1 MDDNYVYDNQ
11 YFLDKLYSFNI
22 QDLNCILD
30 DLKEGLV
37 NNYFYLRLLG
47 VDFCNDGEVYF
58 KIYIESKNWDNLLL
72 YVKGLSKKQKEN
84 FEKILSESKN
94 SSLYLDLVSIVNK
107 IDSKN
112 LNLYFLKKV

>member
-37 NNYFYLRLLG
+37 NNYVPVFYA
-47 VDFCNDGEVYF
+47 
-58 KIYIESKNWDNLLL
+58 
-72 YVKGLSKKQKEN
+72 
-84 FEKILSESKN
+84 
-94 SSLYLDLVSIVNK
+94 
-107 IDSKN
+107 
-112 LNLYFLKKV
+112 